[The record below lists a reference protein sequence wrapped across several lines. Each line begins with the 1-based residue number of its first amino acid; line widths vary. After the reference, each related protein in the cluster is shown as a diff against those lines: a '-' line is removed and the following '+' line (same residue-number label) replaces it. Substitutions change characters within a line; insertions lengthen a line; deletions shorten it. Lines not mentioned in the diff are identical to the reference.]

1 MMSTESL
8 GSECLSDY
16 VSNIKPIPQTTNMI
30 RHYLLIILLPL
41 AIHIAAQG
49 RYCYSYDD
57 FVAGQW
63 VEIPTIQ
70 KIDNST
76 SHQFWSGSGDYTIT
90 FGDKAINKVLKKEVL
105 VVELRD
111 TLYVNL
117 RTLRYKNYKL
127 GKGFTRAVRLGD
139 DKLAFV
145 AKRMGVDM
153 GFFFG
158 VVGSAIS
165 GYYSMKNK
173 VCYILDNNGNGKKR
187 QVKMLDDSAYKD
199 ALLESEQ

>member
-1 MMSTESL
+1 MCNLYFTKM
-8 GSECLSDY
+8 
-16 VSNIKPIPQTTNMI
+16 NII
-30 RHYLLIILLPL
+30 RHYLWMILLSL
-41 AIHIAAQG
+41 ATHVTAQG
-49 RYCYSYDD
+49 RYCRSYDD

-63 VEIPTIQ
+63 VKMSTIQ

-76 SHQFWSGSGDYTIT
+76 SHQFWSGSGDYTIS
-90 FGDKAINKVLKKEVL
+90 FGDKAIDKVLKKEAL

-111 TLYVNL
+111 TLYINL
-117 RTLRYKNYKL
+117 RTLRYNHYKL

-145 AKRMGVDM
+145 ARHAGVDV

-158 VVGSAIS
+158 IVGSAIS

-173 VCYILDNNGNGKKR
+173 VCYILDNNGDGRKR

-199 ALLESEQ
+199 ALLESVQ

>member
-1 MMSTESL
+1 M
-8 GSECLSDY
+8 
-16 VSNIKPIPQTTNMI
+16 
-30 RHYLLIILLPL
+30 
-41 AIHIAAQG
+41 AIHVAAQG
-49 RYCYSYDD
+49 RYCNSYDD

-63 VEIPTIQ
+63 VEMPTIQ
-70 KIDNST
+70 KIDNSI
-76 SHQFWSGSGDYTIT
+76 SHQFWRGSGDYTIV
-90 FGDKAINKVLKKEVL
+90 FSDKAMDKVLKKEAL

-117 RTLRYKNYKL
+117 RSLRYKNYKL

-158 VVGSAIS
+158 VVGSVIS
-165 GYYSMKNK
+165 GYYSMKDK
-173 VCYILDNNGNGKKR
+173 ACYIIDNNGNGEQIK
-187 QVKMLDDSAYKD
+187 VKMLDDSAYKD